1 MNKSMKHSPKIAIID
16 DDPDILEAL
25 NLVFE
30 IEGYQTKT
38 TLKGEETRQIVREFK
53 PDIILLDVLLS
64 GKDGRV
70 ICKDL
75 KQDLQTKAIPVIM
88 MSAHPE
94 AKKTVMEVG
103 ADDFIAKPFDVSK
116 LFSLISGHIN

>member
-1 MNKSMKHSPKIAIID
+1 MNKSIKHSPKIAIID

-38 TLKGEETRQIVREFK
+38 TLKGEETSQIVSEFK

-75 KQDLQTKAIPVIM
+75 KQNLQTKAIPVIM
-88 MSAHPE
+88 MSAHPD

-103 ADDFIAKPFDVSK
+103 ADDFIAKPFDVNK